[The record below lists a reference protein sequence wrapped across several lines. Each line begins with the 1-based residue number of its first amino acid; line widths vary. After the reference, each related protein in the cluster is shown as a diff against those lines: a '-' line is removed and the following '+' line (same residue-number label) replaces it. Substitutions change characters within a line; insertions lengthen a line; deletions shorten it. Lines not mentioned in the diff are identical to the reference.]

1 MMQAVLM
8 QQDCEETA
16 MTAFTENKKDLEND
30 IWLSEEF
37 DLASKNGRERY
48 FRMQE
53 QLEAFKTIAM
63 VISADTNEDAVVS
76 TICSQTQQL
85 MHAERTTLFLV
96 RTNGK
101 KQWLET
107 KLSQNMERFRVEFGQ
122 GIAGHVAA
130 TRSKINIKDVYR
142 DRRFDPSFD
151 QKSGFKTTSCLCA
164 PIFIRDK
171 LIGVI
176 EILNRYS
183 GYFTLDDEDV
193 LTSICSQLGISLSQH
208 QYYVSL
214 LNSNA
219 ELEEARLALDQRNKE
234 LRMLYEMERV
244 GATARDFIDFINL
257 LVTRCIDTFNV
268 QYAAIAFDEVA
279 SASIRIFEKRADQG
293 MDQPVIQR
301 VTGRRSI
308 FLKTALEVKSPVSID
323 IRTNPSLAEQSLNE
337 FHVRLNALMLIG
349 LRHAHKKFGALIL
362 GRAQSPVRE
371 FSPNDANLSTL
382 IANNLSSMI
391 AAQLEREENEKQQR
405 LSAIGQMMASLM
417 HDMKTPLANIM
428 GYVEL
433 LARPDFPQEKRGE
446 FSATVERQIE
456 KLKSMSADILQFA
469 RGESTILLKPVKLDT
484 VIEQSLEAMRHEA
497 ESHHVALDAELRCHI
512 EISCDEVKIER
523 VVANLIK
530 NAIEAIG
537 NNGTILVSTYA
548 DEKYAYIRV
557 EDDGPGIPEAI
568 RDKLFES
575 FVSYGKKGGTGL
587 GLAIVKSSI
596 DMHHG
601 KITCQP
607 VEPHGTAFV
616 IALPRG

>member
-1 MMQAVLM
+1 MM
-8 QQDCEETA
+8 ETVRWTCFEGA
-16 MTAFTENKKDLEND
+16 LMTASMDNGKDLEND

-37 DLASKNGRERY
+37 DIGSKNGRERY

-63 VISADTNEDAVVS
+63 AISADTNEDAVVS

-107 KLSQNMERFRVEFGQ
+107 KLAQNTERFRVEFGQ
-122 GIAGHVAA
+122 GIAGHVAS
-130 TRSKINIKDVYR
+130 TRSKINVKDVYR

-151 QKSGFKTTSCLCA
+151 KKSGFKTTSCLCA

-193 LTSICSQLGISLSQH
+193 LTSICSQLGVSLSQH

-244 GATARDFIDFINL
+244 GATARDFVDFINL
-257 LVTRCIDTFNV
+257 LMTRCLDTFNA
-268 QYAAIAFDEVA
+268 QYAAIAFNDQES
-279 SASIRIFEKRADQG
+279 SANLKLYEKRIEHGNDA
-293 MDQPVIQR
+293 PIVQR
-301 VTGRRSI
+301 LTSSRSL
-308 FLKTALEVKSPVSID
+308 FLKTALDVNSPISID
-323 IRTNPSLAEQSLNE
+323 VKTNPSLADQSLTE
-337 FHVRLNALMLIG
+337 FHVKLNALMLIG
-349 LRHAHKKFGALIL
+349 LRHLDEKFGALIL
-362 GRAQSPVRE
+362 GRAGSPLRE
-371 FSPNDANLSTL
+371 FSPNDANLATL
-382 IANNLSSMI
+382 IANNLASMI

-405 LSAIGQMMASLM
+405 LSTIGQMMASLM

-433 LARPDFPQEKRGE
+433 LARPDVAQDKRSA
-446 FSATVERQIE
+446 FAATVERQIE
-456 KLKSMSADILQFA
+456 KLKNMSADILQFS
-469 RGESTILLKPVKLDT
+469 RGESTILMKPVRLDG
-484 VIEQSLEAMRHEA
+484 VIEQSLDAMKREA
-497 ESHHVALDAELRCHI
+497 ENHQVTINTDLRCHL
-512 EISCDEVKIER
+512 EVSCDEVKMER

-537 NNGTILVSTYA
+537 QNGTILVSSYA

-557 EDDGPGIPEAI
+557 EDNGPGIPEAI

-575 FVSYGKKGGTGL
+575 FVTYGKKGGTGL

-601 KITCQP
+601 KITCQA

-616 IALPRG
+616 IALPR

>member
-1 MMQAVLM
+1 MS
-8 QQDCEETA
+8 TPS
-16 MTAFTENKKDLEND
+16 ENPSALEND

-37 DLASKNGRERY
+37 DVASKNGRERY

-53 QLEAFKTIAM
+53 QIEAFKTIAM
-63 VISADTNEDAVVS
+63 AISADTNEDVVVN

-96 RTNGK
+96 RSNGK

-107 KLSQNMERFRVEFGQ
+107 KIAQNTERFRVEFGQ

-130 TRSKINIKDVYR
+130 TRTKINIKDVYR

-151 QKSGFKTTSCLCA
+151 KKSGFKTTSCLCA

-193 LTSICSQLGISLSQH
+193 LTSICSQLGVSLSQH

-219 ELEEARLALDQRNKE
+219 ELEEARSALDQRNKE

-244 GATARDFIDFINL
+244 GATARDFVDFIDL
-257 LVTRCIDTFNV
+257 LMTRCLDTFNA
-268 QYAAIAFDEVA
+268 QYAAIAFNDPA
-279 SASIRIFEKRADQG
+279 SQTTLKLFEKHARQG
-293 MDQPVIQR
+293 TEQTVIQR
-301 VTGRRSI
+301 TTSRRSM
-308 FLKTALEVKSPVSID
+308 FLKTALEVKSPISID
-323 IRTNPSLAEQSLNE
+323 VKTHPTLAEQSFVE
-337 FHVRLNALMLIG
+337 FKVKLNALMLIG
-349 LRHAHKKFGALIL
+349 LRHANAEFGALIL
-362 GRAQSPVRE
+362 GRAVSPLRE
-371 FSPNDANLSTL
+371 FSPNDANLATL
-382 IANNLSSMI
+382 IANNLASMI
-391 AAQLEREENEKQQR
+391 AAQFEREINEKQRR
-405 LSAIGQMMASLM
+405 LSSIGQMMASLM

-433 LARPDFPQEKRGE
+433 MARPDLSDEKRAAFAG
-446 FSATVERQIE
+446 TVERQIE
-456 KLKSMSADILQFA
+456 KLKSMSADILQFS
-469 RGESTILLKPVKLDT
+469 RGESTILIQPTKLDSI
-484 VIEQSLEAMRHEA
+484 IEQSIESMRREA
-497 ESHHVALDAELRCHI
+497 EAHQIKLDADLRCHI
-512 EISCDEVKIER
+512 EVGCDDVKMER
-523 VVANLIK
+523 AIANLIK
-530 NAIEAIG
+530 NAIEALG
-537 NNGTILVSTYA
+537 NGGHIAVSSYA
-548 DEKYAYIRV
+548 DDHYAYIRI

-575 FVSYGKKGGTGL
+575 FVTYGKKGGTGL
-587 GLAIVKSSI
+587 GLAIVKSTV

-601 KITCQP
+601 KITCQAVSP
-607 VEPHGTAFV
+607 RGTAFV
-616 IALPRG
+616 IALPR